1 MAQLASNLRYA
12 VRTLRR
18 SPGYALVAILTLGL
32 GIGANTAIFSVI
44 NAVVLRPLPFAQP
57 DQLVTMAHYYAS
69 INLVAGVSAPGVVE
83 YQKQTETFSAV
94 SAVTGWA
101 PTLTGTGEATRLQ
114 ALRVVG
120 EYFAT
125 YGVPAALG
133 RGLRADE
140 SVAGSEHVVVLSD
153 QFWRRARGADPAV
166 IGQHLLLNGESYE
179 IVGVMPPAFT
189 SMLFRTIDLWTPLV
203 LSPRALAG
211 SFGNEFMGLTARL
224 RPGVPLE
231 TAQAAMHALAARLKA
246 DRPDALSSDWDLAVA
261 PLRDQVTSAGMRRA
275 MLVLLAAVGLVL
287 LIACANV
294 ANLQLARAAS
304 RSREIAVRVALGAS
318 PRDLIG
324 QLLTESVVL
333 ALAGGLVGILIAL
346 WGVPALMSLNQ
357 SNLPPAAAIGLDA
370 RVLLFTLGLS
380 LATGVLFGLAP
391 ALKASRTE
399 LHDSL
404 KEGGRGSA
412 GDRSGLALRRGLVVG
427 TVAIAL
433 TLLVGAGLLARSF
446 AQLLQVDPGFRADHL
461 LAFNIALPAAKY
473 PTDTLRIGY
482 FDRATTDIAA
492 LPGVASVGATSVLPF
507 TNNGST
513 SSFDVEG
520 HVVPPNGSGPWG
532 DYRVVT
538 PGYLATIGAPLRE
551 GRYFTPED
559 RAGSQEVVV
568 VDEELARTFW
578 PRTSAIG
585 KRISYGNVSAQD
597 STPLWQTIVGVVGH
611 TMHEGLDGQKRVQ
624 VYRPL
629 AQDGGGGM
637 SFVVRTAA
645 DPLTALAGV
654 RDALRRLDPDVAIAN
669 VNTMEALVSNTTGP
683 RRFSMVLLSVFSLVA
698 AGLAALGLYGVMAYT
713 VAQRTKEL
721 GVRLA
726 LGASPGELREMVMR
740 QGMRLALAGVAI
752 GMVAAFVMTML
763 LKTMDAGTALSAAD
777 RLLFKVSPQDPVT
790 FIAIPLLL
798 VAVAML
804 ASWLPARRATR
815 LDPVEAL
822 RGE

>member
-1 MAQLASNLRYA
+1 MGQLANNLRYA

-18 SPGYALVAILTLGL
+18 SPGFALVAILTLGL

-44 NAVVLRPLPFAQP
+44 NAVVLRPLPFDQP
-57 DQLVTMAHYYAS
+57 ERLVTMAHYYAS
-69 INLVAGVSAPGVVE
+69 INLVAGVSAPGIVE
-83 YQKQTETFSAV
+83 YQKQTNTFSAV

-101 PTLTGTGEATRLQ
+101 PTLTGNGEATRLQ

-140 SVAGSEHVVVLSD
+140 SVAGADHVVVLSD
-153 QFWRRARGADPAV
+153 QFWRRVRGADPAV
-166 IGQHLLLNGESYE
+166 VGQHLLLNGESYE
-179 IVGVMPPAFT
+179 IVGVMPPSFT
-189 SMLFRTIDLWTPLV
+189 SMLNRTIDLWAPLV
-203 LSPRALAG
+203 LSPGALAG

-224 RPGVPLE
+224 KPGVALA
-231 TAQAAMHALAARLKA
+231 TAQADMHALAARLKA

-275 MLVLLAAVGLVL
+275 MLVLLGAVGLVL

-318 PRDLIG
+318 PRDLVA
-324 QLLTESVVL
+324 QLLTESMVL
-333 ALAGGLVGILIAL
+333 ALAGGVVGVLIAL

-357 SNLPPAAAIGLDA
+357 SNLPPAATISLDA
-370 RVLLFTLGLS
+370 RVLLFTLGLT
-380 LATGVLFGLAP
+380 LLTGVLFGLTP
-391 ALKASRTE
+391 ALKASRTV
-399 LHDSL
+399 LHDAL
-404 KEGGRGSA
+404 KEGGRGAA
-412 GDRSGLALRRGLVVG
+412 GDRSGLALRRGLVIG

-446 AQLLQVDPGFRADHL
+446 RHLLEVDPGFRPDHL
-461 LAFNIALPAAKY
+461 LAFNIALPTAKY
-473 PTDTLRIGY
+473 PTDTLRLG
-482 FDRATTDIAA
+482 FFERATAGVA
-492 LPGVASVGATSVLPF
+492 ELPGVTSVGATSVLPF

-513 SSFDVEG
+513 SSFTVEG

-538 PGYLATIGAPLRE
+538 PQYLATIGAPLKE
-551 GRYFTPED
+551 GRFFTAQD
-559 RAGSQEVVV
+559 RVGSQEVVI
-568 VDEELARTFW
+568 VDEELAATFW
-578 PRTSAIG
+578 PGASALG
-585 KRISYGNVSAQD
+585 KRINYGNVSAD
-597 STPLWQTIVGVVGH
+597 DPTPQWLTIVGVVGH

-624 VYRPL
+624 VYRPW
-629 AQDGGGGM
+629 AQDGGGAM
-637 SFVVRTAA
+637 AFVVRTVA
-645 DPLTALAGV
+645 DPLTAVAGV
-654 RDALRRLDPDVAIAN
+654 RETLRGIDPDVAIAN

-683 RRFSMVLLSVFSLVA
+683 RRFSMVLLSVFSLLA

-726 LGASPGELREMVMR
+726 LGASPGDLRQMVMR

-752 GMVAAFVMTML
+752 GLVAAFLMTML
-763 LKTMDAGTALSAAD
+763 LRAMDAGTALSAAD
-777 RLLFKVSPQDPVT
+777 RLLFGVSPQDPVT
-790 FIAIPLLL
+790 FVAIPLLL